1 MAQKHTSPGKDAD
14 SKRFCDCSLS
24 SRVVCCVC
32 ELTDSFSLV
41 LWLDEEMVGIVPT
54 ADLCGNEQRI
64 GSVCHVRRGGVN
76 CSVLTTAF
84 GEV

>member
-1 MAQKHTSPGKDAD
+1 MLIVSGFVTVLGVQVS
-14 SKRFCDCSLS
+14 CYL
-24 SRVVCCVC
+24 C